1 MGRLGPK
8 PKQLSSVPFRQAAH
22 RFLVAAAIRARPAA
36 RITRFFAVAGAGAG
50 PAAIIGARLRVA
62 YRRFTETT
70 YHVVAGAPTGMAQPA
85 AVALAEIG
93 SPSGYK
99 AAL

>member
-1 MGRLGPK
+1 
-8 PKQLSSVPFRQAAH
+8 VPFRQAAH